1 MKTIIVTGAAGF
13 IGSNLCEKLLSI
25 DNNCIVIGVDN
36 YSSGQRS
43 HFDYLSKKFKS
54 RFVPIQKDIC
64 NINKNSFKYWN
75 IDEIYNAA
83 CMASPV
89 FYQNNPIDTLKTSTI
104 GVINL
109 LELAKKHKAKFLQF
123 STSEVYGDPLEHPQK
138 ETYFGNV
145 NINGPRACYDEGKRV
160 AETLCMEYNKVYG
173 VKTSIVRIFNTYGPG
188 MRLDDGRVI
197 TNFIKQIL
205 DNKPVTIYGDGTQTR
220 SFCYIDDLLDGIIK
234 LMESDETSP
243 VNIGNPTEIT
253 LLELVEKL
261 EKVFGKS
268 VEKVYLDLPKDD
280 PQKRKPD
287 ITKASIKLDWSPKID
302 LETGL
307 NSTIN
312 YFKEIR

>member
-25 DNNCIVIGVDN
+25 DSNCTVIGVDN

-43 HFDYLSKKFKS
+43 HFDYLSKKFNS
-54 RFVPIQKDIC
+54 RFIPIQKDIC

-123 STSEVYGDPLEHPQK
+123 STSEIYGDPLEHPQK

-287 ITKASIKLDWSPKID
+287 ITKASIILDWSPKID